1 MEDFIFIGRQPI
13 LDRKKKIAAYEILYR
28 KSFED
33 FAQIESDNVATSRV
47 LINIFNNIGI
57 QKLSSGKK
65 TFINVNYDLL
75 FYDIFDF
82 IPSENIVLEILEN
95 TPADEKIIE
104 RIKDLKEK
112 GFEFALDD
120 FLITSDSVKL
130 LPYVDYVKIDLL
142 QTYDTDL
149 EETVEFLRKYNKK
162 LIAEKV
168 EDYPTFD
175 KTYHMGFDL
184 FQGYFFAQPM
194 IISHK
199 RFDPYE
205 VTLLN
210 LLKELNTENPSID
223 RIENIIKSDVHMTYN
238 LLKFVNSAYFSLKSK
253 IKNIRHAIMILGAH
267 NLKIWV
273 LLMLYADA
281 KIGGI
286 DSPLLETALLRG
298 KLLETLAKL
307 KSNDINFAEMAF
319 LTGVLSLLD
328 VLLGIPKEE
337 VLSDLNIDEEI
348 KKALINEEGYLGE
361 MLKLCYLLEMEKFD
375 ELKES
380 LKQKNISLKDFYK
393 SEEEAIFFVEN
404 IKRQVLK
411 GVN

>member
-33 FAQIESDNVATSRV
+33 FARVESDNVATSRV

-95 TPADEKIIE
+95 TPADENIIK
-104 RIKDLKEK
+104 RIKNLREK

-120 FLITSDSVKL
+120 FVITVDSIEL
-130 LPYVDYVKIDLL
+130 LPYVDYVKLDLL
-142 QTYDTDL
+142 QTYGTDL
-149 EETVEFLRKYNKK
+149 EKVVEFLKKYNKK

-168 EDYPTFD
+168 EDYETFD

-194 IISHK
+194 IISHR

-210 LLKELNTENPSID
+210 LLKELNTGNPSID
-223 RIENIIKSDVHMTYN
+223 KIENIIKADVHMTYN

-307 KSNDINFAEMAF
+307 KSEDNNLSEMAF

-375 ELKES
+375 ELKKN
-380 LKQKNISLKDFYK
+380 LKEKNISLKDFYK
-393 SEEEAIFFVEN
+393 AEEEAIFFVEN

-411 GVN
+411 GVS